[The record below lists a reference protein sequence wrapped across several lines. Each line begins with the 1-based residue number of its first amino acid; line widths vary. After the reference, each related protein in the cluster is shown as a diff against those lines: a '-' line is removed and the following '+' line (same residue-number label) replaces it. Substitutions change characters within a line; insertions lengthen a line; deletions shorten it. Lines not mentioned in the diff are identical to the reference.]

1 MSLRELRARLA
12 DAAILLDYDGSLAPI
27 VDRPQDAVPADGAV
41 EVIATLVDRAG
52 SVTIVTGR
60 PASFVR
66 ELLPVPG
73 LEVVGLY
80 GLEGRPPLPADLHAA
95 VTAAIG
101 DEPGVLLED
110 KDASI
115 AVHFRMAPDPVAAVE
130 RVGPSLVRIAEQ
142 HGLELLHGKRVLEL
156 APAGGGKGSVV
167 RGVIA
172 ERDPAA
178 ALYAGDD
185 LADLQAFAALGD
197 LAGRGVPVTRVAVI
211 GAETPDDL
219 TAAADVMVEGPDGL
233 LALLRDL

>member
-12 DAAILLDYDGSLAPI
+12 DATILLDYDGSLAPI

-41 EVIATLVDRAG
+41 EVLATLVDRAG

-80 GLEGRPPLPADLHAA
+80 GLEGRPALPADLDAA

-101 DEPGVLLED
+101 DEPGVHLED

-130 RVGPSLVRIAEQ
+130 RVGPGLVRIAERARA
-142 HGLELLHGKRVLEL
+142 G
-156 APAGGGKGSVV
+156 APPRQTRPRAG
-167 RGVIA
+167 
-172 ERDPAA
+172 
-178 ALYAGDD
+178 
-185 LADLQAFAALGD
+185 
-197 LAGRGVPVTRVAVI
+197 AGRRWQGVGRSRGDRRTRSRRR
-211 GAETPDDL
+211 
-219 TAAADVMVEGPDGL
+219 
-233 LALLRDL
+233 ALRR